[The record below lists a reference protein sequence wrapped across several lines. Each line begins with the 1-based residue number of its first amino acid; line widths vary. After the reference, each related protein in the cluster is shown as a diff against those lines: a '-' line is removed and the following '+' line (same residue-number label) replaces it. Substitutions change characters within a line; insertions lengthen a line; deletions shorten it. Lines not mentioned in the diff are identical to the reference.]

1 MTENKEVENT
11 PEEEQL
17 ENESLKEED
26 LEKLED
32 EEFEEL
38 KDDTVILKEE
48 LEEMKILKNK
58 LKDENTKLSNELE
71 TVKDRLL
78 RTAAEY
84 ENFRNRSAKEKDGIY
99 TDACFDVLKNM
110 LPALDNM
117 ERAISIDGSIEDIK
131 KGIDMTIR
139 QFKDAFEK
147 LGVEEID
154 TTEAFDPNLHNAIM
168 HVEDESLG
176 ENVIVEVMQKGYK
189 KGDKVLRYSLVKV
202 AN

>member
-48 LEEMKILKNK
+48 LEEMKIFKNK